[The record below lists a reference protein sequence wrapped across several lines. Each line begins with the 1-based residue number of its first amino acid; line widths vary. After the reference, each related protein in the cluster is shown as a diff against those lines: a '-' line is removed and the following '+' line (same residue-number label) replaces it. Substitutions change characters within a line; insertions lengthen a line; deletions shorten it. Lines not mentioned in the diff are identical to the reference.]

1 MKNELERLVNEI
13 AAQNRLIALLIAKY
27 DVDPF
32 KEDVWRK
39 PIDEFKND
47 MKDMAKGITSWA
59 YSPLDKEIPL
69 NHPNEK
75 TRNLLNKNF

>member
-32 KEDVWRK
+32 KEDVWNK
-39 PIDEFKND
+39 PIDEFKKD
-47 MKDMAKGITSWA
+47 MKNMAQSMIEWA
-59 YSPLDKEIPL
+59 YSPLDAEIPL
-69 NHPNEK
+69 NHPREE
-75 TRNLLNKNF
+75 TRKLSNKSF